1 MQGEDLHMVN
11 ILQWANSKRFHNSI
25 QHSFGPEGAY
35 QEGNYILSGGQENPR
50 THFLGHA
57 IILGARRPIHFPDW
71 YLVYKLFFEEAR
83 RQGALSGFGH
93 RGRDFEHGLE
103 LAHGL
108 MNFVEVYD
116 YYEHKKDL
124 YRFWYDCL
132 NAGFRLSP
140 TAGTDGGGVSDV
152 KPLQASD
159 KIAVLGDQQFY
170 TQVRGV

>member
-1 MQGEDLHMVN
+1 MVN

-103 LAHGL
+103 LAGL